1 MKKPCQKTEMKWIM
15 KSTQIL
21 KYKNSAHTSTFSLGW
36 CYSSEL
42 PYKEEDKPVPDI
54 YAHG

>member
-21 KYKNSAHTSTFSLGW
+21 KYKNSAHTSTFSLRW

-54 YAHG
+54 YAPG